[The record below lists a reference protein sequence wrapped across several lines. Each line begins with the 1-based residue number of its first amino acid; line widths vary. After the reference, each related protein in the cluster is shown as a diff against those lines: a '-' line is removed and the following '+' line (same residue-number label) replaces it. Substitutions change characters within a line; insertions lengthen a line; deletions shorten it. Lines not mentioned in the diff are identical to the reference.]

1 MPVHNAQIAATF
13 DTLADLLEIEEANP
27 FRVRAYRNAARII
40 ENMPQELA
48 DLLAS
53 GKDLSEFPGI
63 GKDLA
68 GKIATIVETGTLP
81 LLDEVERRTPEALSQ
96 LTHIAGL
103 GPKRVRSLYERLH
116 VQSVDD
122 LARAVEKQQ
131 VRELPGFGAKTE
143 ESIRLGLQRMRGQQQ
158 RMKLIDAEQI
168 AEPLQAWLK
177 SVPGVAAVQVAGSY
191 RRRRETVGDLD
202 VLVTCD
208 RQGDVMDRFIHHPEV
223 VQVVA
228 RGETRSTVRFGSGLQ
243 VDLRVVPQS
252 SFGAAL
258 HYFTGSKAHN
268 IAIRKLA
275 VKRQLKINEYG
286 VFSGEKRIAGRTE
299 EEVFA
304 QVGLPFIEP
313 ELREDRGEVEAA
325 AQGRLPQLVSLE
337 QIRGDLH
344 LHTKATD
351 GRYSLEEMVRAAAEL
366 GYAYVAVTD
375 HSRRVTMAKGLDESR
390 LAEQLTQIDA
400 LQEKFPTIRIL
411 KGIELDI
418 LEDGTLDLP
427 DRILK
432 RLDLRVCSVHYQHAL
447 PRERQTERI
456 IRAMDNPYFN
466 ILAHPSGRLIN
477 EREPYE
483 VEMERIVEAAA
494 ERGCFIELNAQ
505 PSRLDATD
513 STCMLAKEH
522 GVKVAISTDAHSIGD
537 LRFMRFGIGQAR
549 RGWLEAADVLNTRPL
564 EQLLKLFKRT

>member
-208 RQGDVMDRFIHHPEV
+208 RQGDVMDRFIHHSEV
-223 VQVVA
+223 IQVVA

-483 VEMERIVEAAA
+483 VEMERVVEAAA